1 MKQEC
6 EIVRDLMPLVLDDVA
21 SDGSKH
27 MVSAHVQT
35 CAECAAYMNQLKA
48 DLPAGKKS
56 ELDSRAAFD
65 AAAQTLRK
73 QKRRRTLRNI
83 LLGALIVCILGL
95 ANLYCFDWL
104 MNETR
109 PIPTSEY
116 GIQLSQLADGR
127 LVASFD
133 YHESMTPLYVKR
145 QQVTETAADG
155 SRAEILYLYAE
166 KHIVP
171 HTASTPM
178 QNAGFTLDSGWQ
190 TTTAEI
196 RQGTPEEYQVLWR
209 QGDEDAA
216 IPAASPEMEAYY
228 AWEAVLTQLWA
239 QHLESAD
246 GKAGFPGVNGERY
259 SLAIHHADAL
269 AACVPE
275 WQPRITPQYLLL
287 DDETIQWILA
297 GVTEEVESNDP

>member
-48 DLPAGKKS
+48 DLPAGQKGAV
-56 ELDSRAAFD
+56 DSHAAFD

-116 GIQLSQLADGR
+116 GIQLSKLADGR

-133 YHESMTPLYVKR
+133 YHEKHDPTLRQAAAGDGNGSCWKPRRNPLSLCRKAYR
-145 QQVTETAADG
+145 AADG
-155 SRAEILYLYAE
+155 KHAYA
-166 KHIVP
+166 KHRL
-171 HTASTPM
+171 HA
-178 QNAGFTLDSGWQ
+178 
-190 TTTAEI
+190 
-196 RQGTPEEYQVLWR
+196 RH
-209 QGDEDAA
+209 
-216 IPAASPEMEAYY
+216 
-228 AWEAVLTQLWA
+228 QL
-239 QHLESAD
+239 AD
-246 GKAGFPGVNGERY
+246 GECGNPAGYARGVSG
-259 SLAIHHADAL
+259 AV
-269 AACVPE
+269 AA
-275 WQPRITPQYLLL
+275 R
-287 DDETIQWILA
+287 
-297 GVTEEVESNDP
+297 G

>member
-1 MKQEC
+1 MKKDC
-6 EIVRDLMPLVLDDVA
+6 EVVRDLMPLVLDDVA

-35 CAECAAYMNQLKA
+35 CAQCAAYMNQLKA

-109 PIPTSEY
+109 PISTSEY
-116 GIQLSQLADGR
+116 GIQLSKLADGR

-145 QQVTETAADG
+145 QQVTETAADE
-155 SRAEILYLYAE
+155 SRA
-166 KHIVP
+166 
-171 HTASTPM
+171 
-178 QNAGFTLDSGWQ
+178 
-190 TTTAEI
+190 
-196 RQGTPEEYQVLWR
+196 
-209 QGDEDAA
+209 
-216 IPAASPEMEAYY
+216 
-228 AWEAVLTQLWA
+228 
-239 QHLESAD
+239 
-246 GKAGFPGVNGERY
+246 
-259 SLAIHHADAL
+259 
-269 AACVPE
+269 
-275 WQPRITPQYLLL
+275 
-287 DDETIQWILA
+287 
-297 GVTEEVESNDP
+297 

>member
-73 QKRRRTLRNI
+73 QKRRRTLRNV

-104 MNETR
+104 MNKTR

-116 GIQLSQLADGR
+116 GIQMSQLADGR
-127 LVASFD
+127 LVTSFD

-155 SRAEILYLYAE
+155 SRAEILSLCRKAYRAAYGKHAYA
-166 KHIVP
+166 KHRL
-171 HTASTPM
+171 HARSRLADDGGGDSAG
-178 QNAGFTLDSGWQ
+178 NAGGVSG
-190 TTTAEI
+190 
-196 RQGTPEEYQVLWR
+196 
-209 QGDEDAA
+209 
-216 IPAASPEMEAYY
+216 
-228 AWEAVLTQLWA
+228 AVAT
-239 QHLESAD
+239 
-246 GKAGFPGVNGERY
+246 GG
-259 SLAIHHADAL
+259 
-269 AACVPE
+269 
-275 WQPRITPQYLLL
+275 
-287 DDETIQWILA
+287 
-297 GVTEEVESNDP
+297 

>member
-1 MKQEC
+1 MKKDC
-6 EIVRDLMPLVLDDVA
+6 EVVRDLMPLVLDDVA

-48 DLPAGKKS
+48 DLPAGQKGAV
-56 ELDSRAAFD
+56 DSRAAFD

-116 GIQLSQLADGR
+116 GIQLSQLTDGR

-133 YHESMTPLYVKR
+133 YHESTTPLYVKQ
-145 QQVTETAADG
+145 QQVMETAARG
-155 SRAEILYLYAE
+155 IRMPR
-166 KHIVP
+166 K
-171 HTASTPM
+171 STSFAPKPRM
-178 QNAGFTLDSGWQ
+178 GVVMRDLRDS
-190 TTTAEI
+190 
-196 RQGTPEEYQVLWR
+196 
-209 QGDEDAA
+209 
-216 IPAASPEMEAYY
+216 
-228 AWEAVLTQLWA
+228 
-239 QHLESAD
+239 
-246 GKAGFPGVNGERY
+246 
-259 SLAIHHADAL
+259 
-269 AACVPE
+269 
-275 WQPRITPQYLLL
+275 
-287 DDETIQWILA
+287 
-297 GVTEEVESNDP
+297 

>member
-1 MKQEC
+1 MKKDC
-6 EIVRDLMPLVLDDVA
+6 EVVRDLMPLVLDDVA

-73 QKRRRTLRNI
+73 QKRRRTLRNV

-133 YHESMTPLYVKR
+133 YHESTTPLYVKR
-145 QQVTETAADG
+145 QQVTETAADE
-155 SRAEILYLYAE
+155 SRAEILYLCAE
-166 KHIVP
+166 SI
-171 HTASTPM
+171 SCR
-178 QNAGFTLDSGWQ
+178 
-190 TTTAEI
+190 I
-196 RQGTPEEYQVLWR
+196 RQARLCKR
-209 QGDEDAA
+209 RLHARH
-216 IPAASPEMEAYY
+216 
-228 AWEAVLTQLWA
+228 QL
-239 QHLESAD
+239 AD
-246 GKAGFPGVNGERY
+246 GECGNPAG
-259 SLAIHHADAL
+259 HAGGLSGAV
-269 AACVPE
+269 AA
-275 WQPRITPQYLLL
+275 
-287 DDETIQWILA
+287 
-297 GVTEEVESNDP
+297 GG

>member
-1 MKQEC
+1 MKKDC
-6 EIVRDLMPLVLDDVA
+6 EVVRDLMPLVLDDVA

-127 LVASFD
+127 LVTSFD

-166 KHIVP
+166 KHIRRQARLCKTP
-171 HTASTPM
+171 ASR
-178 QNAGFTLDSGWQ
+178 S
-190 TTTAEI
+190 
-196 RQGTPEEYQVLWR
+196 
-209 QGDEDAA
+209 
-216 IPAASPEMEAYY
+216 IPAGRRRQRRFARERRKSIRCCGGRRMRMRRFR
-228 AWEAVLTQLWA
+228 
-239 QHLESAD
+239 QHRQRWKHITH
-246 GKAGFPGVNGERY
+246 GKR
-259 SLAIHHADAL
+259 
-269 AACVPE
+269 C
-275 WQPRITPQYLLL
+275 
-287 DDETIQWILA
+287 
-297 GVTEEVESNDP
+297 

>member
-1 MKQEC
+1 MKKDC
-6 EIVRDLMPLVLDDVA
+6 EVVRDLMPLVLDDVA

-73 QKRRRTLRNI
+73 QKRRRTLRNV

-133 YHESMTPLYVKR
+133 YHESTTPLYVKR
-145 QQVTETAADG
+145 QQVTETAADE
-155 SRAEILYLYAE
+155 SRAEILYLCAE

-178 QNAGFTLDSGWQ
+178 QTPASRSTPTGRRRMRKSGR
-190 TTTAEI
+190 ARRRII
-196 RQGTPEEYQVLWR
+196 RCCGGRGMRMRRFR
-209 QGDEDAA
+209 QRRQSWKHITHGKRCWHSFGRSTRKARTEKR
-216 IPAASPEMEAYY
+216 ASPA
-228 AWEAVLTQLWA
+228 
-239 QHLESAD
+239 
-246 GKAGFPGVNGERY
+246 
-259 SLAIHHADAL
+259 
-269 AACVPE
+269 
-275 WQPRITPQYLLL
+275 
-287 DDETIQWILA
+287 
-297 GVTEEVESNDP
+297 